1 MPLMTVRLELA
12 RDKDFPQGSSD
23 HGYEFI
29 APLAQDGHIDVGE
42 WRKKKDRCT
51 VRRFWAD
58 EDDEYGHLLHTRG
71 RTFKFHYDL
80 TGDPNDDETGY
91 RFDSH
96 AFLPGEYVSIREH
109 DDELRTFRV
118 VAATPA
124 P

>member
-29 APLAQDGHIDVGE
+29 AP
-42 WRKKKDRCT
+42 
-51 VRRFWAD
+51 WAD